1 MQLED
6 LKNLNSTDG
15 KIYFEYDLKKLNW
28 FNIGGKAKIFF
39 KAETLKGLVEFLK
52 VYKKR
57 GKIFVLG
64 AGSNVL
70 ITDRIFD
77 GAVIKLGKNFQ
88 NLSILNENMI
98 IAGCGITQKKLSEFS
113 RENNMAGMEFLSCI
127 PGSVGGGIRMNSGC
141 FDREFK
147 DILISIQCI
156 DFDGTVK
163 MIDKKK
169 INFHYRGSDI
179 SKDLIFLSATFKGEQ
194 GDQTKIQAKMIEL
207 KEKKE
212 NAQPTKVK
220 TGGSTFKNPKDQT
233 SKKVWE
239 LIKESVPNSLTFGDA
254 TISDKHSNFFINKKN
269 ASFDDMKKLITTV
282 KDAVKEK
289 TGVEIN
295 PEIVIV
301 E

>member
-6 LKNLNSTDG
+6 LKNLNSTES

-52 VYKKR
+52 IYQKR

-70 ITDRIFD
+70 ITDGIFD

-88 NLSILNENMI
+88 NLSILNENMV

-113 RENNMAGMEFLSCI
+113 RENNIAGMEFLSCI

-147 DILISIQCI
+147 DILTSIQCI
-156 DFDGTVK
+156 DFEGTVK
-163 MIDKKK
+163 MIDKNK
-169 INFHYRGSDI
+169 INFEYRGSDL
-179 SKDLIFLSATFKGEQ
+179 SKDLIFLSGTFTGQKGE
-194 GDQTKIQAKMIEL
+194 GNKIQNKMIEL

-239 LIKESVPNSLTFGDA
+239 LIKESVPKSLTFGDA
-254 TISDKHSNFFINKKN
+254 IISDKHSNFFINKKD

-282 KDAVKEK
+282 KDAVQKK
-289 TGVEIN
+289 TGVTIN

>member
-1 MQLED
+1 M
-6 LKNLNSTDG
+6 
-15 KIYFEYDLKKLNW
+15 
-28 FNIGGKAKIFF
+28 
-39 KAETLKGLVEFLK
+39 
-52 VYKKR
+52 
-57 GKIFVLG
+57 
-64 AGSNVL
+64 
-70 ITDRIFD
+70 
-77 GAVIKLGKNFQ
+77 
-88 NLSILNENMI
+88 
-98 IAGCGITQKKLSEFS
+98 
-113 RENNMAGMEFLSCI
+113 I

-169 INFHYRGSDI
+169 INFYYRGSDI

-194 GDQTKIQAKMIEL
+194 GDRTKIQAKMIEL

-220 TGGSTFKNPKDQT
+220 TGGSTFKNPNDQT

-239 LIKESVPNSLTFGDA
+239 LIKEAVPNSLTFGDA

-269 ASFDDMKKLITTV
+269 ASFDDMKRLITTV
-282 KDAVKEK
+282 KDVVKEK

>member
-6 LKNLNSTDG
+6 LKNLNSTEG

-52 VYKKR
+52 IYQKR

-70 ITDRIFD
+70 ITDGVFD

-88 NLSILNENMI
+88 NLSILNENMV

-113 RENNMAGMEFLSCI
+113 RENNIAGMEFLSCI

-147 DILISIQCI
+147 DILTSIQCI
-156 DFDGTVK
+156 DFEGTVK
-163 MIDKKK
+163 IIDKNNV
-169 INFHYRGSDI
+169 NFKYRGSDL
-179 SKDLIFLSATFKGEQ
+179 SKELIFLSGTFKGEL
-194 GDQTKIQAKMIEL
+194 GDRNKIQDKMLEL

-220 TGGSTFKNPKDQT
+220 TGGSTFKNPKYQT

-239 LIKESVPNSLTFGDA
+239 LINESVPNSLTFGDA
-254 TISDKHSNFFINKKN
+254 TISDKHSNFFINKKE
-269 ASFDDMKKLITTV
+269 ASFDDMKKLINTV
-282 KDAVKEK
+282 KDAVQKK
-289 TGVEIN
+289 TGVIIN
-295 PEIVIV
+295 LEIVIV

>member
-6 LKNLNSTDG
+6 LKNLNSTEG

-39 KAETLKGLVEFLK
+39 KAETLRGLVEFLK
-52 VYKKR
+52 IYKKR

-70 ITDRIFD
+70 ITDGIFD

-88 NLSILNENMI
+88 NLSILNENMV

-113 RENNMAGMEFLSCI
+113 RENNIAGMEFLSCI

-169 INFHYRGSDI
+169 INFYYRGSDI

-194 GDQTKIQAKMIEL
+194 GDRTKIQAKMIEL

-239 LIKESVPNSLTFGDA
+239 LIKEAVPNSLTFGDA

-269 ASFDDMKKLITTV
+269 ASFDDMKRLITTV
-282 KDAVKEK
+282 KDVVKEK

>member
-6 LKNLNSTDG
+6 LKNLNSTEG

-39 KAETLKGLVEFLK
+39 KAETLKGLAEFLK
-52 VYKKR
+52 IYKKR

-70 ITDRIFD
+70 ITDEIFN

-88 NLSILNENMI
+88 NLSILNGNMI

-113 RENNMAGMEFLSCI
+113 RENNIAGMEFLSCI

-147 DILISIQCI
+147 DVLTSVQCI
-156 DFDGTVK
+156 DFEGTVK
-163 MIDKKK
+163 MIDKNKV
-169 INFHYRGSDI
+169 NFEYRGSDL
-179 SKDLIFLSATFKGEQ
+179 SKDLIFLSGTFTGQKGE
-194 GDQTKIQAKMIEL
+194 GNKIQNKMIEL

-239 LIKESVPNSLTFGDA
+239 LIKESVPKSLTFGDA
-254 TISDKHSNFFINKKN
+254 TISDKHSNFFINKKD
-269 ASFDDMKKLITTV
+269 ASFHDMKKLIITV
-282 KDAVKEK
+282 KDIVQKK
-289 TGVEIN
+289 TGVTIN

>member
-6 LKNLNSTDG
+6 LKNLNSTEG

-52 VYKKR
+52 IYQKR

-70 ITDRIFD
+70 ITDGIFD

-88 NLSILNENMI
+88 NLSILNENMV

-113 RENNMAGMEFLSCI
+113 RENNIAGMEFLSCI

-147 DILISIQCI
+147 DILTSIQCI
-156 DFDGTVK
+156 DFEGTVK
-163 MIDKKK
+163 IIDKNNV
-169 INFHYRGSDI
+169 NFKYRGSDL
-179 SKDLIFLSATFKGEQ
+179 SKELIFLSGTFKGEL
-194 GDQTKIQAKMIEL
+194 GDRNKIQDKMLEL

-220 TGGSTFKNPKDQT
+220 TGGSTFKNPKYQT

-239 LIKESVPNSLTFGDA
+239 LINESVPNSLTFGDA
-254 TISDKHSNFFINKKN
+254 TISDKHSNFFINKKE
-269 ASFDDMKKLITTV
+269 ASFDDMKKLINTV
-282 KDAVKEK
+282 KDAVQKK
-289 TGVEIN
+289 TGVIIN
-295 PEIVIV
+295 LEIVIV

>member
-6 LKNLNSTDG
+6 LKNLNSTEG
-15 KIYFEYDLKKLNW
+15 KIYFDHDLKKLNW

-39 KAETLKGLVEFLK
+39 KAETLRGLVEFLK
-52 VYKKR
+52 IYKKR

-70 ITDRIFD
+70 ITDGIFD

-147 DILISIQCI
+147 DILTSVQCI
-156 DFDGTVK
+156 DFEGKVK

-169 INFHYRGSDI
+169 VNFEYRGSDL
-179 SKDLIFLSATFKGEQ
+179 SKDLIFLSGTFIGKKGERN
-194 GDQTKIQAKMIEL
+194 KIQDKMIEL

-239 LIKESVPNSLTFGDA
+239 LIKEAVPNSLTFGDA
-254 TISDKHSNFFINKKN
+254 TISDKHSNFFINKKD
-269 ASFDDMKKLITTV
+269 ASFHDMKKLIITV
-282 KDAVKEK
+282 KDAVQKK
-289 TGVEIN
+289 TGVKIN
-295 PEIVIV
+295 PEIVII

>member
-6 LKNLNSTDG
+6 LKNLNSTEG

-52 VYKKR
+52 IYQKR

-70 ITDRIFD
+70 ITDGVFD

-88 NLSILNENMI
+88 NLSILNENMV

-113 RENNMAGMEFLSCI
+113 RENNIAGMEFLSCI

-147 DILISIQCI
+147 DILTSIQCI
-156 DFDGTVK
+156 DFEGTVK
-163 MIDKKK
+163 IIDKNNV
-169 INFHYRGSDI
+169 NFKYRGSDL
-179 SKDLIFLSATFKGEQ
+179 SKELIFLSGTFKGEL
-194 GDQTKIQAKMIEL
+194 GDRNKIQDKMLEL

-239 LIKESVPNSLTFGDA
+239 LINESVPNSLTFGDA
-254 TISDKHSNFFINKKN
+254 TISDKHSNFFINKKE
-269 ASFDDMKKLITTV
+269 ASFDDMKKLINTV
-282 KDAVKEK
+282 KDAVQKK
-289 TGVEIN
+289 TGVIIN
-295 PEIVIV
+295 LEIVIV